1 MSNLDGPTLTDRLKV
16 EGKFSERKFVWLLAL
31 TAIVLAVLPALLAV
45 LSTPAGTRYVGFQY
59 ATDDHMV
66 YSAWMRQAMDGQ
78 FFFDNRFTTDP
89 QPGLTVHV
97 YFFLLGLVAKI
108 TGIAFASNL
117 ARLGFSGLFVWLC
130 YLLVRRLEWEVYA
143 AKLAVTLTIVGGG
156 LGFMVWHNFGQAIVK
171 PSPLS
176 GILMNRLP
184 IDVWQPEAFVFP
196 SMLTNGL
203 FMVSLCLILA
213 SFLAFLSAKEKP
225 RSVWMGMV
233 SLGVLMNI
241 HSYDVL
247 LIAFAMVGFLA
258 ASLVQ
263 KQVTGPWLGRAVL
276 IVCGVIPAALWFMHV
291 LQVDTVFQSRAATE
305 TYTPNFRQVFFGYLP
320 LMVLAF
326 AGAWHR
332 IARPPSEKGPTT
344 SRRLAGLGLAVAL
357 FLGMVV
363 AAANH
368 NDGYFMSMP
377 VFAIVFLL
385 SVASVA
391 LASDE
396 NPAWNLLFSW
406 AVVGTAGIYFPGLFQ
421 RKLTMGL
428 SIPWAILAA
437 YGLYGLLHRQERSA
451 RNLLLTLAIIL
462 LGASSVRWLAREI
475 TFVRTGVANTGRH
488 PVYLSKD
495 VTAIIDYLNKTP
507 GKRVVLA
514 LPGAPSPAIDN
525 EGHPIPD
532 EMLPPVLP
540 DLAPF
545 CSGLAGAYTYAG
557 HWSETPHYLE
567 RCGDVSKFFVREPFG
582 GMHQVWSD
590 DERNDFVHRVGAN
603 YAILPAQEGYPD
615 LPLVT
620 AAQIGETVVSGSQFS
635 LVKLR

>member
-1 MSNLDGPTLTDRLKV
+1 MDGPTLNDRLKV

-45 LSTPAGTRYVGFQY
+45 LTTPAGARYVGFQY

-66 YSAWMRQAMDGQ
+66 YSAWMRQAMDGH

-89 QPGLTVHV
+89 QPGLTVHI
-97 YFFLLGLVAKI
+97 YFFLLGLIAKV

-156 LGFMVWHNFGQAIVK
+156 LGFLVWHNFGQAIVK

-184 IDVWQPEAFVFP
+184 IDVWQPEGFVFP

-203 FMVSLCLILA
+203 FMVSLCLILT
-213 SFLAFLSAKEKP
+213 SFLAFLSAKENK
-225 RSVWMGMV
+225 RSVWLGMI

-263 KQVTGPWLGRAVL
+263 RQVTGAWLGRAAL

-332 IARPPSEKGPTT
+332 IARPPAEKGPHT
-344 SRRLAGLGLAVAL
+344 SRRLAGVGLAVL
-357 FLGMVV
+357 IFLGMFA

-368 NDGYFMSMP
+368 NEGYFMAMP
-377 VFAIVFLL
+377 AFAATFLL
-385 SVASVA
+385 AVVAVA

-396 NPAWNLLFSW
+396 NPAWNLVFSW
-406 AVVGTAGIYFPGLFQ
+406 AVVGTVGIYFPGLFQ

-437 YGLYGLLHRQERSA
+437 YGLYGLLHRQERST
-451 RNLLLTLAIIL
+451 RNLLLSLAIIV
-462 LGASSVRWLAREI
+462 LGASSVRWLLRETKLI
-475 TFVRTGVANTGRH
+475 SSNVSNTVRH

-495 VTAIIDYLNKTP
+495 VRAIIDYLNKTP
-507 GKRVVLA
+507 GKKVVLA
-514 LPGAPSPAIDN
+514 FPGTMSPAADA
-525 EGHPIPD
+525 EGKAIPD
-532 EMLPPVLP
+532 EFVSPALP

-545 CSGLAGAYTYAG
+545 ASGLAGAYTYAG
-557 HWSETPHYLE
+557 HWSETPNYPQKAKQMSAFFLRDKMSDEQRLE
-567 RCGDVSKFFVREPFG
+567 LEHSI
-582 GMHQVWSD
+582 
-590 DERNDFVHRVGAN
+590 GAN
-603 YAILPAQEGYPD
+603 YAILPVQESYPEI
-615 LPLVT
+615 PLVS
-620 AAQIGETVVSGSQFS
+620 AAQLGETVVAGSQFS